1 MRECGVGHWMR
12 ECGDEGVW
20 CGPLD
25 EGRSVV
31 MRECGV
37 GHWMRECGGGSVV
50 WATG

>member
-25 EGRSVV
+25 EGVV

-37 GHWMRECGGGSVV
+37 GHWMRE
-50 WATG
+50 W